1 MRNIRRL
8 GALALVAALAGCAQ
22 MGAGSTAAHAG
33 IPPSQVALNHASQCP
48 VVSLFNPACR

>member
-33 IPPSQVALNHASQCP
+33 IPPAQVALNHASQCP